1 MLFNMRTGIAYYVRK
16 HEQNVPPTY
25 SILTEAIL
33 ARGQMEYYSLTVNDL
48 RAALANEGPN
58 RWLEYIRGLMTND
71 NLGQEVMALDLQGF
85 LRENPDE
92 VVGAVPDQPVMSPT
106 GTQPGGDAFME

>member
-16 HEQNVPPTY
+16 QDPDGTRTY
-25 SILTEAIL
+25 SILTEVIL
-33 ARGQMEYYSLTVNDL
+33 ARELMKFYRLTVNDL
-48 RAALANEGPN
+48 KAALAMEGPN